1 LLLRFYHYQTNEAT
15 HSPLLLTWRA
25 TFPLQRGRGR
35 ENDPSCPCIFSECL
49 LSYFLAMT
57 SGPHTQDL
65 SSTSRASADC
75 YALARPRTAPGARGG
90 GGWVPRPS
98 GSSTAAAQAWI
109 EGGGVDERERVE
121 DGERATNCYQFWS
134 LSGLALRPWTEQ
146 KGGVCPSRV
155 QTAPCASPGPG
166 PSLRGPGGGGC
177 RGPTASRGHI
187 TGHQAGGGER
197 SGRIPGLASSIRLL
211 QCNVE
216 TIILIIK

>member
-1 LLLRFYHYQTNEAT
+1 MTLLEIGLLGLLLRFYHYQTNEAT

-90 GGWVPRPS
+90 GDGYRGRRDRAPRQRRHGSRAAGLTS
-98 GSSTAAAQAWI
+98 GSASKMESERLIATSSGRCRVSHSGRGRSRREACARAASRRRRARPLARVRASEDQ
-109 EGGGVDERERVE
+109 GVGGVVGRRL
-121 DGERATNCYQFWS
+121 RAAT
-134 LSGLALRPWTEQ
+134 
-146 KGGVCPSRV
+146 
-155 QTAPCASPGPG
+155 
-166 PSLRGPGGGGC
+166 
-177 RGPTASRGHI
+177 SRG
-187 TGHQAGGGER
+187 TRQAAGRDLGE
-197 SGRIPGLASSIRLL
+197 SPA
-211 QCNVE
+211 
-216 TIILIIK
+216 